1 MNRSYELYISEIRNH
16 IISPQEELRLAQ
28 IYKDK
33 TLGWEDAMDAVI
45 KSNLLYIVKVA
56 FGYSQDPIKVADLIS
71 EGNMGLIDSLERFDP
86 SFGVKLITFA
96 NKEIHGRMVKYIIK
110 NNYFSAFKLSSK
122 TRNEANKVKS
132 FFEEY
137 LAANGQSPSV
147 ETIKKKFEINTFD
160 AEMYLGM
167 ADSKTISINYSS
179 ELESNSETIQIED
192 ESVISPDKVLNQ
204 KQISEIILKIVSRLS
219 FRERTV
225 VNRRF
230 GLNGEEPTDL
240 QTIGLQ
246 FDLTKE
252 RVRQIE
258 VSIIKKIKVEMKR
271 LKIKD

>member
-96 NKEIHGRMVKYIIK
+96 NKEIRGRMVKYIIK

>member
-147 ETIKKKFEINTFD
+147 ETIKKKFEINTCD

>member
-179 ELESNSETIQIED
+179 ELKSNSETIQIED